1 MEIREILSSKSMKFL
16 TLLLTSMLIASA
28 SAAVYYSLTWQPRVT
43 VQSAPAVGFTNG
55 DDTPAGST
63 VSSAWARLLFK
74 SYPNATLTYDEGMN
88 ITNNDV
94 SSHQIRLRHMSISPL
109 SGNAAV
115 SNFTTIRFTLI
126 AQNGTTATTF
136 EYTATGDTWN
146 TPATT
151 NYYIIPNG
159 QEWTLK
165 VETLSPAAA
174 TATTEANL
182 QIALDV
188 LE

>member
-1 MEIREILSSKSMKFL
+1 MEIKRILSSKSMKLL

-43 VQSAPAVGFTNG
+43 VQSAPAVSFTSG

-63 VSSAWARLLFK
+63 VNSAWARLLFK

-88 ITNNDV
+88 ISNTDSV
-94 SSHQIRLRHMSISPL
+94 SHQIRLRHLSITPASSDP
-109 SGNAAV
+109 AV
-115 SNFTTIRFTLI
+115 SNFTRIRFTLI
-126 AQNGTTATTF
+126 ARNGTTATTF
-136 EYTATGDTWN
+136 EYNTTGDTWN

-165 VETLSPAAA
+165 VETLSPATA
-174 TATTEANL
+174 TASTEANL
-182 QIALDV
+182 QIALDI

>member
-1 MEIREILSSKSMKFL
+1 MEIKRILSSKSMKL
-16 TLLLTSMLIASA
+16 VTLLLTSLLIASA
-28 SAAVYYSLTWQPRVT
+28 SAAVYYSLSFQPRVT
-43 VQSAPAVGFTNG
+43 VQGAPAVNFTSG

-63 VSSAWARLLFK
+63 VNSAWARLLFK

-88 ITNNDV
+88 ISNGDSV
-94 SSHQIRLRHMSISPL
+94 SHQIRLRHVSITPT
-109 SGNAAV
+109 SGNQAV
-115 SNFTTIRFTLI
+115 SNFTLIRFTLI

-136 EYTATGDTWN
+136 EYSTSGDTWN

-151 NYYIIPNG
+151 SYYIIPNG

-174 TATTEANL
+174 TASTEANL
-182 QIALDV
+182 EIALDV

>member
-1 MEIREILSSKSMKFL
+1 MQVKKILSSKSMKFL
-16 TLLLTSMLIASA
+16 TLLLTSLLIASA
-28 SAAVYYSLTWQPRVT
+28 SAAVYYSLTWEPRVT
-43 VQSAPAVGFTNG
+43 VQGAPAVGFTSG

-63 VSSAWARLLFK
+63 VNSAWARLLLK

-88 ITNNDV
+88 V
-94 SSHQIRLRHMSISPL
+94 SNTDSADHQIRLRHLGISPT
-109 SGNAAV
+109 SGNEAV

-126 AQNGTTATTF
+126 AQNGTTITTF
-136 EYTATGDTWN
+136 EYSTTGDTWN

-151 NYYIIPNG
+151 SYYVIPASE
-159 QEWTLK
+159 EWTLK

-174 TATTEANL
+174 TADTEANL

>member
-1 MEIREILSSKSMKFL
+1 MQVKKILSSKSMKFL
-16 TLLLTSMLIASA
+16 TLLLTSLLIASA
-28 SAAVYYSLTWQPRVT
+28 SAAVYYSLTWEPRVT
-43 VQSAPAVGFTNG
+43 VQSAPAVGFTSG

-63 VSSAWARLLFK
+63 VNSAWARLLFK

-88 ITNNDV
+88 ISNID
-94 SSHQIRLRHMSISPL
+94 SASHQMRLRHLGISPP
-109 SGNAAV
+109 SADEAV

-126 AQNGTTATTF
+126 AQNATTITTF
-136 EYTATGDTWN
+136 EYSTTGDTWN

-151 NYYIIPNG
+151 SYYVIPANE
-159 QEWTLK
+159 EWTLK

-174 TATTEANL
+174 TAGTEANL

>member
-1 MEIREILSSKSMKFL
+1 MEIKKILSSKSMKLL

-43 VQSAPAVGFTNG
+43 VQGAPAVSFTNG
-55 DDTPAGST
+55 DDTPVGST
-63 VSSAWARLLFK
+63 VNSAWARLLFK

-88 ITNNDV
+88 ISNTDSV
-94 SSHQIRLRHMSISPL
+94 SHQIRLRHLSITPA
-109 SGNAAV
+109 SGNMAV

-126 AQNGTTATTF
+126 AKNGTTATTF
-136 EYTATGDTWN
+136 QYTTSGDTWN

-151 NYYIIPNG
+151 NYYIIPAS

-174 TATTEANL
+174 TAGTEANL
-182 QIALDV
+182 QMALDI

>member
-1 MEIREILSSKSMKFL
+1 MEIKKILSSKSLKLL
-16 TLLLTSMLIASA
+16 TLLLTSLLIASA

-43 VQSAPAVGFTNG
+43 VQGAPAVGFTSG

-63 VSSAWARLLFK
+63 VNSAWARLLFK

-88 ITNNDV
+88 ISNTDAA
-94 SSHQIRLRHMSISPL
+94 SHQIRLRHLSITPA
-109 SGNAAV
+109 SGNVAV
-115 SNFTTIRFTLI
+115 SNFTTIRFTMI
-126 AQNGTTATTF
+126 AKNGTTVTTF
-136 EYTATGDTWN
+136 EYSTTGDTWN

-151 NYYIIPNG
+151 NYYVIPAN

-174 TATTEANL
+174 TASTVANL
-182 QIALDV
+182 QIALDI

>member
-63 VSSAWARLLFK
+63 VNSAWARLLFK
-74 SYPNATLTYDEGMN
+74 SYPNTTLTYDEGMN

-94 SSHQIRLRHMSISPL
+94 SSHQIRLRHLSISPAN
-109 SGNAAV
+109 GAAAV

-126 AQNGTTATTF
+126 AQDGTTVTTF
-136 EYTATGDTWN
+136 EYTTTGDNWN
-146 TPATT
+146 TPSTT
-151 NYYIIPNG
+151 SYYTIPAS